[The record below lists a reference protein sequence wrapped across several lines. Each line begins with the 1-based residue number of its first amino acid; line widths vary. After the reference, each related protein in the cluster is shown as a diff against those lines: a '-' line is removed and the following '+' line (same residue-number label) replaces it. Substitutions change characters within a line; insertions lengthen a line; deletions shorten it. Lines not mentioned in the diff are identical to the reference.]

1 VTQQALRPLP
11 QLQNGLALIAAKVVT
26 MGLGFAFWVLAARE
40 YSQHEVGIAAGVVSA
55 MMLCTQLALLGIGSA
70 FITHFPREQ
79 RSPGSL
85 LDTSLSFVSALG
97 IACGA
102 AFLLVAGWAFRQLN
116 VVADRP
122 LFALLFVAACVA
134 GTLGIL
140 FDQMATALRRG
151 DQALTRNAMCALAT
165 LALLAVLTALPAP
178 RSAEMAFLPWAV
190 AGLAA
195 CVMGVAQLRRA
206 LPAYR
211 PRAAL
216 DRRLLPRLVRSGVP
230 NYVLTLAERAP
241 GLILPVIVAE
251 LLSPDANAA
260 WYAAWMMAWVVYIV
274 PIQVGMTIFA
284 EVAHDPMSFQRSVRR
299 GVTCSLGIATA
310 GAVVLGLGAH
320 LALSILGRPYAH
332 AGVEPLRILLL
343 AVLPLT
349 FIQAYFSSC
358 RARQDLGEA
367 IATGWV
373 NAITSLA
380 AAAMAGV
387 THGLIGMAIAWVA
400 VQYATGLWSLWRL
413 RIVSVSMG
421 SEPAVPAAAGTVTR

>member
-1 VTQQALRPLP
+1 
-11 QLQNGLALIAAKVVT
+11 LALIAAKVVT

-40 YSQHEVGIAAGVVSA
+40 YSRHEVGIAAAVVSA

-70 FITHFPREQ
+70 FITHFPRRQ
-79 RSPGSL
+79 RNPGPL
-85 LDTSLSFVSALG
+85 LDTSLGLVAALG
-97 IACGA
+97 LVWGA
-102 AFLLVAGWAFRQLN
+102 AFLLVAGWAFRQLS

-122 LFALLFVAACVA
+122 LFGLLFVAACVA

-151 DQALTRNAMCALAT
+151 DQALTRNAMCAIAT
-165 LALLAVLTALPAP
+165 LALLAVLAALPAP
-178 RSAEMAFLPWAV
+178 RTAEMVFLPWAV

-211 PRAAL
+211 PHAAL
-216 DRRLLPRLVRSGVP
+216 DRGLMRRLVRAGVP
-230 NYVLTLAERAP
+230 NYALTLAERAP

-251 LLSPDANAA
+251 LLSPNANAA

-284 EVAHDPMSFQRSVRR
+284 EVAHDPLAFQRSVRR
-299 GVTCSLGIATA
+299 GVVCSLAVATA

-320 LALSILGRPYAH
+320 LALSILGRDYAH

-358 RARQDLGEA
+358 RARRHLGEA

-373 NAITSLA
+373 NAIVSVSA
-380 AAAMAGV
+380 AAAAGV
-387 THGLIGMAIAWVA
+387 THGLVGMAIGWAA
-400 VQYATGLWSLWRL
+400 VQYATGLWALWRL
-413 RIVSVSMG
+413 RIVSLSMH
-421 SEPAVPAAAGTVTR
+421 SEPAMPAAAGSVTT